1 MRRNIER
8 PVFFMD
14 TLMTSTQRSIDVPG
28 AGHNAPIP
36 LGARVGPLLCSSGIS
51 GKDPAN
57 GQLPADVHAQV
68 RLAFSNMDA
77 LLASGGAT
85 LSHVAKLHITIKDNA
100 ARDAINAEW
109 LARFPDPHDR
119 PARHIVQ
126 HDLQHGM
133 ALQIEVTAFITAT

>member
-1 MRRNIER
+1 LEF
-8 PVFFMD
+8 P
-14 TLMTSTQRSIDVPG
+14 MTSSQRSIEVPG

-57 GQLPADVHAQV
+57 GKLPADASTQV
-68 RLAFSNMDA
+68 RLAFANMDA
-77 LLASGGAT
+77 LLVAAGGT
-85 LSHVAKLHITIKDNA
+85 LKHVAKLLITISDNSV
-100 ARDAINAEW
+100 RDAINVEW
-109 LARFPDPHDR
+109 LARFPDPRDR

-133 ALQIEVTAFITAT
+133 VLQIEVTAFITPA